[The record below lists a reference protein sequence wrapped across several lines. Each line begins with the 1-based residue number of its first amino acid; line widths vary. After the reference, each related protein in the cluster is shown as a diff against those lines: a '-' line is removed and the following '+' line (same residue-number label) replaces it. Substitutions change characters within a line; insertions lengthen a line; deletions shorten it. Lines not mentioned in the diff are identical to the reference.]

1 MTLTRP
7 FATSHLIRAMRSHAP
22 ELAEALRQAWLE
34 KEIGFEGVV
43 ALISG
48 YDKLDG
54 ENKMNVLIGDLTVSQ
69 WLGVEA
75 EHEDEGKMKETEK
88 ETKKYTKRELTR
100 SRDIGA
106 LGLSDE
112 QIREFGFTQE
122 GPDEYS
128 YGV

>member
-1 MTLTRP
+1 
-7 FATSHLIRAMRSHAP
+7 MRSHAP

>member
-1 MTLTRP
+1 
-7 FATSHLIRAMRSHAP
+7 MRSHAP

-34 KEIGFEGVV
+34 KEVGFEGVV

-54 ENKMNVLIGDLTVSQ
+54 ENKMNVLIGDLTVAQ
-69 WLGVEA
+69 WLGVES
-75 EHEDEGKMKETEK
+75 EHEDEAGGEGKETEK
-88 ETKKYTKRELTR
+88 YTKHELTG